1 MIGCMGTNVKINLW
15 YARCS
20 CPAGKWR
27 CNIPALDAKGLFQ
40 VLSASDIDM
49 STCRKDNPCALCSC
63 CGDIASH
70 STCAD
75 SASEKCASVV
85 KIGYT

>member
-1 MIGCMGTNVKINLW
+1 MMGCMGTNVKINLW

-27 CNIPALDAKGLFQ
+27 CNIPAPGAKGLFQ

-49 STCRKDNPCALCSC
+49 STCWKDNPCAAAVEISPPSQPVL
-63 CGDIASH
+63 IQH
-70 STCAD
+70 QRNVPR
-75 SASEKCASVV
+75 VV
-85 KIGYT
+85 KIGYP